1 MIIMTNSQIIQVE
14 GIGAVNFVPSASA
27 RRTTIT
33 IRPRRGVRV
42 SVPQHSSLDD
52 AMSFVQKK
60 QVWIK
65 KHLAIISEKQ
75 AQNREVNEAF
85 LNIDKKAARKKII
98 RRLRELAKANGFT
111 FGKVSMRNQR
121 TRWGSCSGQ
130 GNLSFNLKLVIL
142 PPELMDYVIFH
153 ELVHTRIHNHSER
166 FWQEVDKYVG
176 NGKSKARILKEWG
189 LGIL

>member
-1 MIIMTNSQIIQVE
+1 MANSQIIQVE
-14 GIGAVNFVPSASA
+14 GIGAITFVHSTSA

-42 SVPQHSSLDD
+42 SVPRHSTIDE

-60 QVWIK
+60 EVWIK

-75 AQNREVNEAF
+75 AQNSDVNEAF
-85 LNIDKKAARKKII
+85 ANIDKKAARKQITG
-98 RRLRELAKANGFT
+98 RLRELARAHGFT
-111 FGKVSMRNQR
+111 FGKVSIRNQR
-121 TRWGSCSGQ
+121 TRWGSCSGK
-130 GNLSFNLKLVIL
+130 GNLSLNLKLVAL
-142 PPELMDYVIFH
+142 PQELMDYVIFH

-166 FWQEVDKYVG
+166 FWQEVDKYTG
-176 NGKSKARILKEWG
+176 NGKAKARILKEWG

>member
-1 MIIMTNSQIIQVE
+1 
-14 GIGAVNFVPSASA
+14 
-27 RRTTIT
+27 
-33 IRPRRGVRV
+33 
-42 SVPQHSSLDD
+42 VPQHSSLDD

>member
-1 MIIMTNSQIIQVE
+1 MANSEIIQVE
-14 GIGAVNFVPSASA
+14 GIGVVTFVQSPRA
-27 RRTTIT
+27 RRVVIT

-42 SVPQHSSLDD
+42 SIPRHNSIKDGI
-52 AMSFVQKK
+52 SFVRKK
-60 QVWIK
+60 EAWIK

-75 AQNREVNEAF
+75 TQNREVNEAF
-85 LNIDKKAARKKII
+85 LDIDKKAARKKITS
-98 RRLRELAKANGFT
+98 RLRELAKAHGFT
-111 FGKVSMRNQR
+111 YGRVSTRNQR
-121 TRWGSCSGQ
+121 TRWGSCSGL

-166 FWQEVDKYVG
+166 FWQEVNKYVG
-176 NGKSKARILKEWG
+176 NGKAKAKILKEWG